1 MTNDLHR
8 AMTTAELE
16 AFRDMVALAESA
28 VSLFTIMGGEATYL
42 GAGRVSIT
50 VAGLK
55 TITSGSYLMKNMN
68 TFLEGRRP

>member
-16 AFRDMVALAESA
+16 AFRDMAALAESA
-28 VSLFTIMGGEATYL
+28 VTLFNIMGGEAIYL
-42 GAGRVSIT
+42 GADRISIT

-55 TITSGSYLMKNMN
+55 TVTSGSYLMKNMN
-68 TFLEGRRP
+68 TYLEGRRP

>member
-1 MTNDLHR
+1 MTTDLHR

-28 VSLFTIMGGEATYL
+28 VSLFKIMGGEATYL
-42 GAGRVSIT
+42 GADRISIT

-55 TITSGSYLMKNMN
+55 TVTSGSYLMKNMN
-68 TFLEGRRP
+68 TYLEGRRP